1 MSQLPVEIL
10 SEEEVQRLIA
20 HPDAAD
26 IFGLRDAAIL
36 SVLYYAAATAAE
48 VTTLNIADIDWNDG
62 ILRLRPDL
70 GRPRQVHTLS

>member
-26 IFGLRDAAIL
+26 IFGLRDAAIFQCC
-36 SVLYYAAATAAE
+36 
-48 VTTLNIADIDWNDG
+48 TTL
-62 ILRLRPDL
+62 LRRLLRSLPSTSLISTGTTVFSDCGPTWGGP
-70 GRPRQVHTLS
+70 GRF

>member
-20 HPDAAD
+20 HPGAAD

-36 SVLYYAAATAAE
+36 SMLYYAAATAA
-48 VTTLNIADIDWNDG
+48 
-62 ILRLRPDL
+62 
-70 GRPRQVHTLS
+70 